1 MRMSRDFLLLRPTT
15 EAGASRDWL
24 NVHPS
29 AGVGFPTMKKL
40 LLIVVLAGIG
50 YVVFR
55 QLSAR
60 KAEQD
65 LWSEATS
72 EPDLR

>member
-1 MRMSRDFLLLRPTT
+1 
-15 EAGASRDWL
+15 
-24 NVHPS
+24 
-29 AGVGFPTMKKL
+29 MKKL
-40 LLIVVLAGIG
+40 LLIVILAGIG
-50 YVVFR
+50 YVIYR
-55 QLSAR
+55 QVMAN